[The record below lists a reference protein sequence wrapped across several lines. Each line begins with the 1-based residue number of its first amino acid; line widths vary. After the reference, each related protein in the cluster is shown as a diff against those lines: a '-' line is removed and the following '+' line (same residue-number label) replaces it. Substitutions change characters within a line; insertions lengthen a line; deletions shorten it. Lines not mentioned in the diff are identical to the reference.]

1 MAHTMATR
9 VRRRHLVAA
18 ALLLACGARAKTPYT
33 PLTCCGFGHAMMQQ
47 QLFKCV
53 VGEEGKPWSEYCANA
68 EAQHCAYMVKLQM
81 DVAPLCCERC
91 RLRRL
96 GDWDPNNPQLLG
108 QGTQHVATAPEG
120 FTYPTFD

>member
-1 MAHTMATR
+1 MAHTMPTR

-33 PLTCCGFGHAMMQQ
+33 PLTCCGFDHAMMQQ

-96 GDWDPNNPQLLG
+96 GDWDPDNPQLLG
-108 QGTQHVATAPEG
+108 QGTQTLA
-120 FTYPTFD
+120 